1 MSINLVLTFYYPR
14 NNFLR
19 GRSYRWAQSRTVVS
33 LCSGIQI
40 SPSGRS
46 YRWVKLN
53 PSIALFWHSIALEN
67 PTFVIQA
74 FKALL
79 GKSNIG
85 HSFKIKAAP
94 RLEALRK
101 PPSDILVS
109 KIGGLAHSIH
119 CDKLF
124 IIIRDCS
131 QKMESNDYLKSLP
144 TCDR

>member
-1 MSINLVLTFYYPR
+1 MSTKSNCGIALFWHSDITLGQELQMSI
-14 NNFLR
+14 
-19 GRSYRWAQSRTVVS
+19 
-33 LCSGIQI
+33 
-40 SPSGRS
+40 
-46 YRWVKLN
+46 KLN

-144 TCDR
+144 TCDRSNSFRN

>member
-1 MSINLVLTFYYPR
+1 MSTKSNCGIALFWHSDITLGQELQMSI
-14 NNFLR
+14 
-19 GRSYRWAQSRTVVS
+19 
-33 LCSGIQI
+33 
-40 SPSGRS
+40 
-46 YRWVKLN
+46 KLN

-85 HSFKIKAAP
+85 HSFKIKPAP

-101 PPSDILVS
+101 PPPDILVS

-144 TCDR
+144 TCDRSNSFRN